1 MTPLWLAHSSSFLLF
16 FKTAI
21 CLKLH
26 SVPSPRLS
34 SLITPRILR
43 HPTLLRL
50 VTRPATAMDAQW
62 TEKSLRG
69 ALWGIFVG
77 DAVAMPV
84 HW

>member
-1 MTPLWLAHSSSFLLF
+1 M
-16 FKTAI
+16 
-21 CLKLH
+21 
-26 SVPSPRLS
+26 
-34 SLITPRILR
+34 
-43 HPTLLRL
+43 
-50 VTRPATAMDAQW
+50 TRPATAMDAQW